1 MNRGNQI
8 AEFSTVLR
16 TKMCVHVLTIVTL
29 AVATVLACAG
39 AAAGAGVGA
48 AATTWYVDDDG
59 GVDFTSI
66 HVMDVVV

>member
-39 AAAGAGVGA
+39 TAAGAAV
-48 AATTWYVDDDG
+48 TTWVVDDDDG
-59 GVDFTSI
+59 GADHMGMQTVEAAR
-66 HVMDVVV
+66 

>member
-8 AEFSTVLR
+8 VEFSTVLR
-16 TKMCVHVLTIVTL
+16 TKMCVHVLMIVTL
-29 AVATVLACAG
+29 AVATVLACA
-39 AAAGAGVGA
+39 GA